1 MKRTSRIIALLF
13 LVALF
18 VAGSSMAG
26 AAGGNA
32 YIIRGGRVVTV
43 SGGVIEGGS
52 VVIQNGKIT
61 AVGKSVSVPSGALVI
76 NTSGL
81 SVYPGMIDP
90 LTSLGL
96 VEVGAVSATVD
107 TTELGDFNPQ
117 VKASVA
123 VNAHSEL
130 IPVTRVNGITTVVTA
145 PRGGVFSGQAA
156 LINLNGWTIEDMV
169 VKAPVA
175 MIFNFPRL
183 SPGFGF
189 GGFFAQAQTRSFN
202 ELKTERDKKLD
213 QIRKVLDQARD
224 YGNARDAEAK
234 NAALP
239 KREDN
244 IMLGALVH
252 VVRGEWPVIIPV
264 DEERDIKAAID
275 FVKEYK
281 LKAIFSGVKE
291 GFKVA
296 SLLKE
301 NNIPVIVT
309 DVLALPTSEDAPY
322 DEPFTNAAALYKA
335 GVKMCFATGEAAH
348 VRDLPYHAAMAA
360 AFGLPKDE
368 AFKAVTLNT
377 AEILGVGDQ
386 LGSLDKGKIANV
398 IVTDGDPLEIRT
410 QVKYL
415 FIAGQE
421 VPVTSK
427 HNQLYEKF
435 IARP

>member
-1 MKRTSRIIALLF
+1 MSRLIALF
-13 LVALF
+13 FVVALF
-18 VAGSSMAG
+18 VSGSIVAG

-32 YIIRGGRVVTV
+32 YVIRGGRVVTV
-43 SGGVIEGGS
+43 SGAVIEGGS
-52 VVIQNGKIT
+52 VVIQNGKIA
-61 AVGKSVSVPSGALVI
+61 AVGKNVSAPSGARVI
-76 NTSGL
+76 NAAGL
-81 SVYPGMIDP
+81 SVYPGLIDP
-90 LTSLGL
+90 MTSLGL

-107 TTELGDFNPQ
+107 TAELGDFNPQ

-130 IPVTRVNGITTVVTA
+130 IPVTRFNGITTVVSA
-145 PRGGVFSGQAA
+145 PRGGIFSGQAA
-156 LINLNGWTIEDMV
+156 LINLNGWTVEEML

-183 SPGFGF
+183 SPSFGF
-189 GGFFAQAQTRSFN
+189 GGFFAPAQTRGFN

-213 QIRKVLDQARD
+213 SIRKLLNEARD

-234 NAALP
+234 DPSLP
-239 KREDN
+239 KREKN
-244 IMLGALVH
+244 IELEALVP
-252 VVRGEWPVIIPV
+252 VVRGEWPVILSV
-264 DEERDIKAAID
+264 DEARDIKAAID
-275 FVKEYK
+275 FVKEFK
-281 LKAIFSGVKE
+281 LKAIFAGVKE
-291 GFKVA
+291 GYKVA

-301 NNIPVIVT
+301 NNIPVIIT
-309 DVLALPTSEDAPY
+309 DVLSLPAHEDDPY
-322 DEPFTNAAALYKA
+322 DEPFTNASALHKA
-335 GVKMCFATGEAAH
+335 GVKFCFSTGDAAH
-348 VRDLPYHAAMAA
+348 VRDLPYHAATAA

-368 AFKAVTLNT
+368 ALKAVTLNT
-377 AEILGVGDQ
+377 AEILGVSDQ

-398 IVTDGDPLEIRT
+398 IVTDGDPLEVRT

-427 HNQLYEKF
+427 HKQLYDKF